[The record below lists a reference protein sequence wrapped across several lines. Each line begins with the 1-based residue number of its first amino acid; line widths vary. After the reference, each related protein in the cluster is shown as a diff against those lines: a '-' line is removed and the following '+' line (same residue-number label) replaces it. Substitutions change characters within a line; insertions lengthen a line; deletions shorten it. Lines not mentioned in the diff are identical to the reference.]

1 MTTRPAPFLTLW
13 YSFGAFFIVALM
25 AMVWLGIRLTRTPLP
40 AREVPIS
47 PELALVRYAPPP
59 LRDVVGGDTPDPG
72 PLLRAM
78 EQSIRY
84 YRQLPPDVERR
95 LGRETVPV
103 SNLVETLEDVSSR
116 LAQEGF
122 SPSFFEYLR
131 ENYIFYKTAA
141 ERVLVTGYYEP
152 EVAGSLSPDSEYR
165 YPLYAPPTDLV
176 HVPEPAVSLRVG
188 APVPERVGRL
198 SDSGEVVPYHGRDEI
213 DGLNILG
220 GRGLELV
227 YLRDPI
233 DRFFLHIQGS
243 GTVALPDG
251 RRIRVGFA
259 AKNGLPYRPIGRLL
273 VERGI
278 LAPEQVTMQSIRSY
292 LEQHPEQQQEIFGYN
307 PSYIFFRLVSEGPIG
322 SIGVPITPFRTIA
335 TDNRL
340 FPSGAL
346 AFLIT
351 DLPTT
356 DKSGVQVPF
365 SALVMNQDTGDAIR
379 GPGRVDL
386 FTGRG
391 DAEGEIAGRMRQSGM
406 IYFLQKKISKRVS
419 EKEIPVLD
427 SEPIDRGAW

>member
-1 MTTRPAPFLTLW
+1 MTTRPAPFITLW

-40 AREVPIS
+40 AREVPLS

-59 LRDVVGGDTPDPG
+59 LRDVVGGDTSDPG
-72 PLLRAM
+72 PLLQAM
-78 EQSIRY
+78 EQSLRY
-84 YRQLPPDVERR
+84 YRQLPPDVDRR
-95 LGRETVPV
+95 FGRETVPV

-122 SPSFFEYLR
+122 SPAFFDYLR
-131 ENYIFYKTAA
+131 ENYLFYKTAA

-176 HVPEPAVSLRVG
+176 HIPEPAVSLRVG
-188 APVPERVGRL
+188 VPAPERVGRL
-198 SDSGEVVPYHGRDEI
+198 SDSGEVVPYYDRSEI
-213 DGLNILG
+213 DGSSILS

-233 DRFFLHIQGS
+233 ARFFIHIQGS
-243 GTVALPDG
+243 GTSVLPNQQ
-251 RRIRVGFA
+251 RIRVGFA

-278 LAPEQVTMQSIRSY
+278 LSPEQVTMQSIRSY
-292 LEQHPEQQQEIFGYN
+292 LEQHPDQQHEIFGYN
-307 PSYIFFRLVSEGPIG
+307 PSYIFFRLVSDGPIG

-351 DLPTT
+351 DIPAAN
-356 DKSGVQVPF
+356 KSGVPVPF

-391 DAEGEIAGRMRQSGM
+391 HAEEEIAGRMRQSGM
-406 IYFLQKKISKRVS
+406 IYFLRKKVSKRVS
-419 EKEIPVLD
+419 EKEMGALE
-427 SEPIDRGAW
+427 SEPASQEVW

>member
-1 MTTRPAPFLTLW
+1 M
-13 YSFGAFFIVALM
+13 
-25 AMVWLGIRLTRTPLP
+25 
-40 AREVPIS
+40 
-47 PELALVRYAPPP
+47 
-59 LRDVVGGDTPDPG
+59 
-72 PLLRAM
+72 
-78 EQSIRY
+78 
-84 YRQLPPDVERR
+84 
-95 LGRETVPV
+95 PV

-188 APVPERVGRL
+188 APAPERVGRL

>member
-1 MTTRPAPFLTLW
+1 MTTRPAPFITLW

-40 AREVPIS
+40 AREVPLS

-59 LRDVVGGDTPDPG
+59 LRDVVGGDTSDPG
-72 PLLRAM
+72 PLLQAM
-78 EQSIRY
+78 EQSLRY
-84 YRQLPPDVERR
+84 YRQLPPDVDRR
-95 LGRETVPV
+95 FGRETVPV

-122 SPSFFEYLR
+122 SPAFFDYLR
-131 ENYIFYKTAA
+131 ENYLFYKTAA

-176 HVPEPAVSLRVG
+176 HIPEPAVSLRVG
-188 APVPERVGRL
+188 VPAPERVGRL
-198 SDSGEVVPYHGRDEI
+198 SDSGEVVPYYDRSEI
-213 DGLNILG
+213 DGSSILS

-233 DRFFLHIQGS
+233 ARFFIHIQGS
-243 GTVALPDG
+243 GTIVLPNQQ
-251 RRIRVGFA
+251 RIRVGFA

-278 LAPEQVTMQSIRSY
+278 LSPEQVTMQSIRSY
-292 LEQHPEQQQEIFGYN
+292 LEQHPDQQHEIFGYN

-351 DLPTT
+351 DIPAAN
-356 DKSGVQVPF
+356 KSGVPVPF

-391 DAEGEIAGRMRQSGM
+391 HAEEEIAGRMRQSGM
-406 IYFLQKKISKRVS
+406 IYFLRKKVSKRVS
-419 EKEIPVLD
+419 EKEMGALE
-427 SEPIDRGAW
+427 SEPASQEVW

>member
-1 MTTRPAPFLTLW
+1 MTTRPAPFITLW

-40 AREVPIS
+40 AREVPLS

-59 LRDVVGGDTPDPG
+59 LRDVVGGDTSDPG
-72 PLLRAM
+72 PLLQAM
-78 EQSIRY
+78 EQSLRY
-84 YRQLPPDVERR
+84 YRQLPPDVDRR
-95 LGRETVPV
+95 FGRETVPV

-122 SPSFFEYLR
+122 SPAFFDYLR
-131 ENYIFYKTAA
+131 ENYLFYKTAA

-176 HVPEPAVSLRVG
+176 HIPEPAVSLRVG
-188 APVPERVGRL
+188 VPAPERVGRL
-198 SDSGEVVPYHGRDEI
+198 SDSGEVVPYYDRSEI
-213 DGLNILG
+213 DGSSILS

-233 DRFFLHIQGS
+233 ARFFIHIQGS
-243 GTVALPDG
+243 GTIVLPNQQ
-251 RRIRVGFA
+251 RIRVGFA

-278 LAPEQVTMQSIRSY
+278 LSPEQVTMQSIRSY
-292 LEQHPEQQQEIFGYN
+292 LEQHPDQQHEIFGYN

-351 DLPTT
+351 DIPAAN
-356 DKSGVQVPF
+356 KSGVPVPF

-391 DAEGEIAGRMRQSGM
+391 HAEEEIAGRMRQSGM
-406 IYFLQKKISKRVS
+406 IYFLRKKVSKRVS
-419 EKEIPVLD
+419 EKEM
-427 SEPIDRGAW
+427 GALESKPASQEVW

>member
-1 MTTRPAPFLTLW
+1 
-13 YSFGAFFIVALM
+13 
-25 AMVWLGIRLTRTPLP
+25 
-40 AREVPIS
+40 
-47 PELALVRYAPPP
+47 
-59 LRDVVGGDTPDPG
+59 
-72 PLLRAM
+72 M
-78 EQSIRY
+78 EQSLRY
-84 YRQLPPDVERR
+84 YRQLPPDVDRR
-95 LGRETVPV
+95 FGRETVPV

-122 SPSFFEYLR
+122 SPAFFDYLR
-131 ENYIFYKTAA
+131 ENYLFYKTAA

-176 HVPEPAVSLRVG
+176 HIPEPAVSLRVG
-188 APVPERVGRL
+188 VPAPERVGRL
-198 SDSGEVVPYHGRDEI
+198 SDSGEVVPYYDRSEI
-213 DGLNILG
+213 DGSSILS

-233 DRFFLHIQGS
+233 ARFFIHIQGS
-243 GTVALPDG
+243 GTIVLPNQQ
-251 RRIRVGFA
+251 RIRVGFA

-278 LAPEQVTMQSIRSY
+278 LSPEQVTMQSIRSY
-292 LEQHPEQQQEIFGYN
+292 LEQHPDQQHEIFGYN

-351 DLPTT
+351 DIPAAN
-356 DKSGVQVPF
+356 KSGVPVPF

-391 DAEGEIAGRMRQSGM
+391 HAEEEIAGRMRQSGM
-406 IYFLQKKISKRVS
+406 IYFLQKKVSKRVS
-419 EKEIPVLD
+419 EKEMGALE
-427 SEPIDRGAW
+427 SEPASQEVW